1 MIVYAIRNTLN
12 GKQYVGAT
20 ASFKHRKA
28 VHTSKAF
35 RTLSNAP
42 LHVAM
47 RTYGMDA
54 FEWRVLS
61 EAANRTALKQLEYFW
76 IKELG
81 TFGLGGYNTN
91 AGGTGWY
98 KGQQHSPQARAKL
111 RDMHIGMRPSP
122 ETLLKLRISHMGKK
136 QSPEVVAKRVASTKR
151 TKELRKLHAR

>member
-1 MIVYAIRNTLN
+1 MIVYAIRNILN

-35 RTLSNAP
+35 RTLSKAP

-47 RTYGMDA
+47 RRDGIEA

-61 EAANRTALKQLEYFW
+61 EAANKTALKQLERFW
-76 IKELG
+76 IREFG
-81 TFGLGGYNTN
+81 TFGGGYNTN
-91 AGGTGWY
+91 AGGTGWH
-98 KGQQHSPQARAKL
+98 KGQKHAPQARAKL
-111 RDMHIGMRPSP
+111 RAIHTGMRPSP
-122 ETLLKLRISHMGKK
+122 ETLIKLRVSHTGKK

-151 TKELRKLHAR
+151 TRELRKANAL